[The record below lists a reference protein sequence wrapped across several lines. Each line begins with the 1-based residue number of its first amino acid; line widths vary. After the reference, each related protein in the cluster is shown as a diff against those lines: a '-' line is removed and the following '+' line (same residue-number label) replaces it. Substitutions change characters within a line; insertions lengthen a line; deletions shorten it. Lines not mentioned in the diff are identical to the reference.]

1 MPKILKECVHDGSLL
16 DKHLD
21 APRGERIFDV
31 PGQKPLRFLLLPQY
45 GIQVAKRESTHEYVR
60 L

>member
-1 MPKILKECVHDGSLL
+1 MSALLNKL

-60 L
+60 LFP